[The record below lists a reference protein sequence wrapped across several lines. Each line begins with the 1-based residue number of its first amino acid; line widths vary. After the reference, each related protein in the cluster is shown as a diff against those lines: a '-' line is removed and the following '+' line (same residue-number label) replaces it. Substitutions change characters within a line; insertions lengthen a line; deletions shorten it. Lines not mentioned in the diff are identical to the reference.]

1 MNRGLSHHQ
10 RGGNENKEQVDLYYA
25 MYSEALMNREKREV
39 LFLKENVPA
48 LIWTQPH
55 FLISSSPPNDRRE
68 GETLE
73 KIK

>member
-1 MNRGLSHHQ
+1 
-10 RGGNENKEQVDLYYA
+10 

-39 LFLKENVPA
+39 LFFKENVPA